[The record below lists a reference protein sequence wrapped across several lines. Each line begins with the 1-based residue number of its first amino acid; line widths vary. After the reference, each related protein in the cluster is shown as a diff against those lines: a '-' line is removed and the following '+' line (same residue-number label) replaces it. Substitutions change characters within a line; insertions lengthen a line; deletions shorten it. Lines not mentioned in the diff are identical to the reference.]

1 VNQGGKYKINEN
13 LNQFKLKWTREN
25 ADIEYEL
32 NEKAN
37 PDSIYVTP
45 KYASILN
52 PNNFKYKLTFQA
64 KDFDYQMAWIKWE
77 SYKESRGLTTT
88 IEEE

>member
-1 VNQGGKYKINEN
+1 KKGGRVKINEK
-13 LNQFKLKWTREN
+13 LSQFKLRWSRDN

-32 NEKAN
+32 NEKLQI
-37 PDSIYVTP
+37 DSVIEVP
-45 KYASILN
+45 KYSSILN

-88 IEEE
+88 IGDN